1 MTIYNLPHSFYVCNI
16 LKAHTLFRVYYKINS
31 YLAHY
36 QIVTYIFFCKKRV
49 PRLYFAPKSPYLCD
63 GLKKSYLSSIYFA
76 FLQTK
81 PSLLNVYNTK
91 RDLRLGIFYC
101 SSILTMNRYKYY
113 YTMKKTSFFK
123 RRKKV
128 SEKIETEVTTNNVTV
143 AFYGTG
149 LDEVQEY
156 HNPYL
161 TVTDYYK
168 QEPLKAKELS

>member
-1 MTIYNLPHSFYVCNI
+1 
-16 LKAHTLFRVYYKINS
+16 
-31 YLAHY
+31 
-36 QIVTYIFFCKKRV
+36 
-49 PRLYFAPKSPYLCD
+49 
-63 GLKKSYLSSIYFA
+63 
-76 FLQTK
+76 
-81 PSLLNVYNTK
+81 
-91 RDLRLGIFYC
+91 
-101 SSILTMNRYKYY
+101 
-113 YTMKKTSFFK
+113 MKKTSFFK